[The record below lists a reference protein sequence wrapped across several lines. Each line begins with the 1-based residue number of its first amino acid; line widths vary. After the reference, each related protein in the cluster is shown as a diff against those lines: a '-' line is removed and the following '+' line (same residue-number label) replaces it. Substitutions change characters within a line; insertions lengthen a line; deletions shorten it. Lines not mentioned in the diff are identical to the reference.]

1 MTRKEWMKEHYP
13 KVCNEKFFGGV
24 LGCPKGYELLC
35 RMDQSIREDP
45 PCIQHSLEC
54 KTSLVT
60 CEQCWN
66 QEMEVA
72 Q

>member
-13 KVCNEKFFGGV
+13 GSINEKFLGGV
-24 LGCPKGYELLC
+24 YGCPESYPSLC
-35 RMDQSIREDP
+35 RMDQSIRENP
-45 PCIQHSLEC
+45 PCMQQS

-66 QEMEVA
+66 QEMEVSE
-72 Q
+72 

>member
-13 KVCNEKFFGGV
+13 ESINEKFFGGV
-24 LGCPKGYELLC
+24 LGCPKGYPFLC
-35 RMDQSIREDP
+35 RMDQSIREIP
-45 PCIQHSLEC
+45 PCMQHS
-54 KTSLVT
+54 KTSPVT

>member
-13 KVCNEKFFGGV
+13 KACNEKFLGGV

-35 RMDQSIREDP
+35 RMDQSLREGP
-45 PCIQHSLEC
+45 SCIQPS

-66 QEMEVA
+66 QEMEVSE
-72 Q
+72 